1 MTLTTD
7 EKYDLIT
14 RNLQEVMG
22 RPEDIKKILDERP
35 LKLYWGTSP
44 TGRIH
49 AGYFVPML
57 KIADYLQA
65 GCEVI
70 ILLADLHAILD
81 NLKSSFELVEFRTKY
96 YEIMIKTILTSM
108 NIDINKLKFVR
119 GTSFQLTPKYTMDV
133 YRANSFIAVN
143 KAKHAGADVVK
154 QTDNPMMNG
163 LLYPTLQA
171 LDEEYLNVDVQ
182 HGGSDQ
188 RKIYGHALEIM
199 PKLGYKK
206 RFYFMNELVSGL
218 RASKQGD
225 TTEIEKMSSSILDS
239 KIDLLDTKNQIKSKI
254 NKCYCLAGDIND
266 NCLMTILEKMLF
278 PMLKYKGLNFTINR
292 KEKFGGPI
300 TYTNMDDIKRDFVTE
315 INPGE
320 FKLHPADFKQGMF
333 ESFDLIIEPIRKVFE
348 TAELQTLIKKAY
360 SN

>member
-1 MTLTTD
+1 MDLAVD

-22 RPEDIKKILDERP
+22 RPEDIKKILAERP

-49 AGYFVPML
+49 IGYFVPML

-65 GCEVI
+65 GCEVT
-70 ILLADLHAILD
+70 ILFADLHALLD
-81 NLKSSFELVEFRTKY
+81 NLKSSFELVELKTQY
-96 YEIMIKTILTSM
+96 YEAMIRTILTSM
-108 NIDINKLKFVR
+108 NIDINKLKFIR

-133 YRANSFIAVN
+133 YRANSFITVN

-154 QTDNPMMNG
+154 QSDNPMMNG

-171 LDEEYLNVDVQ
+171 LDEEYLGVDIQ
-182 HGGSDQ
+182 HAGSDQ
-188 RKIYGHALEIM
+188 RKIFGHALEIM

-206 RFYFMNELVSGL
+206 RFYFMNEMVPGL
-218 RASKQGD
+218 RTVKQDD
-225 TTEIEKMSSSILDS
+225 TTTTEKMSSSILDS

-254 NKCYCLAGDIND
+254 NKCYCLAGDIQD
-266 NCLMTILEKMLF
+266 NCLITILEKMLF
-278 PMLKYKGLNFTINR
+278 PMLKYKGLNFIINR
-292 KEKFGGPI
+292 KEKFGGPL
-300 TYTNMDDIKRDFVTE
+300 TYTNMDDIKRDFTTE
-315 INPGE
+315 VSPGE

-333 ESFDLIIEPIRKVFE
+333 ESFELLIEPIRKVFE
-348 TAELQTLIKKAY
+348 SKELQTLVKNAY
-360 SN
+360 PN